1 MKQREISDQ
10 DNTIWNCVQA
20 YSGTDSKE
28 MAEKVAELEANGTVA
43 VVCTPNGGAQSVRLQ
58 LAPDWLEALTDV
70 QLLQKIQQQAKAA

>member
-10 DNTIWNCVQA
+10 DNTTWTCVQA
-20 YSGTDSKE
+20 YSGTGSEE
-28 MAEKVAELEANGTVA
+28 MAEKIAEQEAEGSVA

-58 LAPDWLEALTDV
+58 LAPDWLDALSDA